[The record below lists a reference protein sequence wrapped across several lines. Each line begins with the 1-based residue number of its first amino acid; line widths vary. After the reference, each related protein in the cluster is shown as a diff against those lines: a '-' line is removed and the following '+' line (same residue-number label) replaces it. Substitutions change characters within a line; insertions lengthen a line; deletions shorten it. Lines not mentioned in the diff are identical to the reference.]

1 MGTPTGKPSLH
12 RPSCPPDGCTCW
24 DYPPPH
30 GCGASSSP
38 AVTSASLPWVT
49 PALGPAFCAPISN
62 VPSVPQVTS
71 PWAPVSFAPVSQG
84 APRS

>member
-12 RPSCPPDGCTCW
+12 RPSCPPDGCACW
-24 DYPPPH
+24 YY
-30 GCGASSSP
+30 SP
-38 AVTSASLPWVT
+38 LQLWCLLLPCSNLSLT
-49 PALGPAFCAPISN
+49 ALGDPSFGSCLLCPISN